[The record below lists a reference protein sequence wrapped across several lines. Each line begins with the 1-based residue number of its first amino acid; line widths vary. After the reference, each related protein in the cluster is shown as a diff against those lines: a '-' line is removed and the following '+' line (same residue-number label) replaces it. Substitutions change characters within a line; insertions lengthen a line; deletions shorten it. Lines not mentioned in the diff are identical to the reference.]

1 METRD
6 EPTGH
11 TSQAATVCAAG
22 PIVQGVDVS
31 VYQGTIS
38 WPSVKAAGIDFA
50 IARISDGSALDTDFA
65 TNWSGMKSAGVIR
78 GAYQYFE
85 PGQDPMTQANIV
97 ISAVGMLG
105 AGDLPVTADMET
117 TGGQS
122 AATIAANLQ
131 TWATAVHAGTG
142 KVPMIYTAVGY
153 WNSSVGSTSFAS
165 DPLWVANW
173 GVTCPDLPSG
183 WSNWVFWQYSDTG
196 SVSGISGAVDL
207 DEYNGTVA
215 QLQSFAG
222 GGSTSPDGGTVG
234 YYAAQYVSQS
244 WPLASTVMMMTTC
257 QITPATITLKNVGT
271 ATWDSNT
278 RLATTQPRDRKS
290 VFGDSTWV
298 LDNRAAQVTG
308 TVAPGATY
316 DFKFDFH
323 APPTA
328 GSYTEYFGLVQDG
341 VTWFSDPGQGGPPDD
356 DIEANIQVTAGSTN
370 CTVDPGVPD
379 GGGAKADAGSTG
391 DGGKQG
397 EDASV
402 PIEGGSTLPDAGA
415 QDSSS
420 GGWGSAPANRGGCS
434 CYSAGAR
441 GSADVG
447 ACALGLGLLVAARR
461 KRRTCATAP
470 FRGRTSA
477 APRTH
482 PRTRANTS
490 GAAP

>member
-6 EPTGH
+6 EPVGH

-22 PIVQGVDVS
+22 SVVQGVDVS
-31 VYQGTIS
+31 VYQGTIN

-50 IARISDGSALDTDFA
+50 IARISDGGALDTDFA
-65 TNWSGMKSAGVIR
+65 TNWSSMKSAGVIR

-85 PGQDPMTQANIV
+85 PGQDPTTQANIV

-153 WNSSVGSTSFAS
+153 WNASVGSTAFGS

-183 WSNWVFWQYSDTG
+183 WSNWVFWQYSDMG
-196 SVSGISGAVDL
+196 SVGGISGAVDL
-207 DEYNGTVA
+207 DEYNGTLA

-222 GGSTSPDGGTVG
+222 GGSTSSDGGTVG

-244 WPLASTVMMMTTC
+244 WPLATTAMMMTTC
-257 QITPATITLKNVGT
+257 ETTSATLTLKNVGT

-298 LDNRAAQVTG
+298 LDDRPAQVTG
-308 TVAPGATY
+308 TVSPGATFE
-316 DFKFDFH
+316 FKFDFH

-328 GSYTEYFGLVQDG
+328 GSYMEYFGLVQDG
-341 VTWFSDPGQGGPPDD
+341 VAWFSDPGQGGPPDN

-370 CTVDPGVPD
+370 CTIDPGVPD
-379 GGGAKADAGSTG
+379 GGGTKADAGSTG
-391 DGGKQG
+391 DGGKPVG
-397 EDASV
+397 DAGTSN
-402 PIEGGSTLPDAGA
+402 EGGSPLPDGGA
-415 QDSSS
+415 PEDSGS
-420 GGWGSAPANRGGCS
+420 GWGSSPAQSSGCA
-434 CYSAGAR
+434 CHSAGTRR
-441 GSADVG
+441 GDG
-447 ACALGLGLLVAARR
+447 ALAGVLGFGVLVAARR
-461 KRRTCATAP
+461 KRRQMN
-470 FRGRTSA
+470 RA
-477 APRTH
+477 A
-482 PRTRANTS
+482 
-490 GAAP
+490 AAVAR